1 MPLQTDFAATSRVD
15 SDVVSRFARSCR
27 ALGLSVHD
35 RRRPPDLP
43 AARSGFAEL
52 TRIAREQC
60 DAWTGLGAAGGDT
73 SRHASSKASG
83 RTVKTAWRVAA
94 SRSSLATGDLT
105 FSYETGL
112 YLQFRRDGPDDFAL
126 ASAGHPLRRPA
137 TTWPRTRS
145 WGSTHHPPAAL
156 ARGAVGPGGM
166 YYRPS
171 AGRTWCDCSPRW
183 STTRRWTRRMR
194 MPCAVALGT
203 ALARLGM
210 FAPALSYLEE
220 PAGPVDVAAV
230 DGTLVKALS
239 LRAQGEDLDGRRR
252 ARRALRRQ
260 PRERR
265 GRDAISDTSF
275 GIVPTTAARIEARSD
290 PWDPETEPT
299 ETDFVDPGAKERKAH
314 LLIEAEAELAE
325 FIGLEEVKY
334 QVARLKSS
342 VAMAIRRQDRGL
354 TVAHRTNHLVFAGPP
369 GTGKTT
375 IARVVAKIYCGLGIL
390 KKETV
395 REVHRADLIGQHIG
409 ETEAKTNGIIDSA
422 LDGVLFLD
430 EAYALVS
437 TGAKN
442 DFGLVAIDTLL
453 ARMENDRDRL
463 VVIVAGYR
471 KDLDAF
477 LDTNEGLRSRF
488 TRSIDFPSYSPHEL
502 VGDRDARWPRSE
514 TASSSPPPSTIWSRC
529 SLSSPPQPLPMPTVS
544 QRRSLDI
551 AGNGRFVRN
560 LVERS
565 EEEREYRLDH
575 SDTEE
580 FTDDELMTITDD
592 DVSELRHPVAARPRS
607 DGAAMSDPDNQDR
620 REFTS
625 RTPVNENPDRVVYRR
640 GFVTRHQVSGWRFI
654 MRRIASGVALHDTR
668 MLVDPLR
675 TQSAQFS
682 SAPWCS
688 SPGCRLLRLLADPAR
703 RGGG

>member
-1 MPLQTDFAATSRVD
+1 MPLPTDFAATSRVD
-15 SDVVSRFARSCR
+15 SDVVSRFATCCR

-35 RRRPPDLP
+35 RRRPPDLA

-60 DAWTGLGAAGGDT
+60 DAWTGLAAAGDT
-73 SRHASSKASG
+73 SARVIEAVWQTVASAG
-83 RTVKTAWRVAA
+83 ALQREVD
-94 SRSSLATGDLT
+94 LADGDLV
-105 FSYETGL
+105 FDYETGL
-112 YLQFRRDGPDDFAL
+112 YLQFAASTPDDFAL
-126 ASAGHPLRRPA
+126 AYAVTLCDSGDYAAADTIVDPLIARRP
-137 TTWPRTRS
+137 S
-145 WGSTHHPPAAL
+145 WL
-156 ARGAVGPGGM
+156 EARWVRVAM
-166 YYRPS
+166 YYR
-171 AGRTWCDCSPRW
+171 TERW
-183 STTRRWTRRMR
+183 SDVVRLLT
-194 MPCAVALGT
+194 PIVNDAKLDEQYAHAVRIALGT

-210 FAPALSYLEE
+210 FAPALSYLED
-220 PAGPVDVAAV
+220 PAGPVAVAAV
-230 DGTLVKALS
+230 DGALAKALC
-239 LRAQGEDLDGRRR
+239 LRAQGEDLD
-252 ARRALRRQ
+252 AADVLAELYAAN
-260 PRERR
+260 PENEEVET
-265 GRDAISDTSF
+265 AISDTSY

-342 VAMAIRRQDRGL
+342 VAMAIRRQERGL
-354 TVAHRTNHLVFAGPP
+354 TVANRTNHLVFAGPP

-442 DFGLVAIDTLL
+442 DFSLVAIDTLL
-453 ARMENDRDRL
+453 ARMENDRERL

-502 VGDRDARWPRSE
+502 VEIAMRMAEKRDSVFEPAALTHME
-514 TASSSPPPSTIWSRC
+514 ALFGQLASVTTPDANG
-529 SLSSPPQPLPMPTVS
+529 VE
-544 QRRSLDI
+544 RRNLDI

-565 EEEREYRLDH
+565 EEEREFRLDH
-575 SDTEE
+575 SDADD
-580 FTDDELMTITDD
+580 FTDDELMTITDQD
-592 DVSELRHPVAARPRS
+592 VTRSAMPLLRGLGLSVSE
-607 DGAAMSDPDNQDR
+607 
-620 REFTS
+620 
-625 RTPVNENPDRVVYRR
+625 
-640 GFVTRHQVSGWRFI
+640 
-654 MRRIASGVALHDTR
+654 
-668 MLVDPLR
+668 
-675 TQSAQFS
+675 
-682 SAPWCS
+682 
-688 SPGCRLLRLLADPAR
+688 
-703 RGGG
+703 